1 MIETNVIVEEL
12 DLFIDNLH
20 KWIKPQSLKKD
31 LLNMLNSIYLKPEPC
46 GIALIIG
53 AWNYPFQTS
62 LLPVIG
68 AIAAGNSHNLFPVLL
83 SVVSIQYSASPQ
95 VIQLCSNLLKWLHLL
110 QHCWLN

>member
-1 MIETNVIVEEL
+1 MIETSVIVEEL

-31 LLNMLNSIYLKPEPC
+31 LLNMLNSIYLKPEPH

-68 AIAAGNSHNLFPVLL
+68 AIAAGNSHNLFPLLLAVVL
-83 SVVSIQYSASPQ
+83 VQYSTSSQ
-95 VIQLCSNLLKWLHLL
+95 VIQLCSNLLK
-110 QHCWLN
+110 